1 MKILETFRDAV
12 QGLEKI
18 IPTDTKVEVIRS
30 LLEVKFDYL
39 DIGSFV
45 SPAIIPQF
53 ADMDRVLETL
63 GTPSGPTKIFVLVA
77 NSNGAKR
84 ACKYNSIEVIGFPF
98 STSPTFLKKN
108 INAEVDAAWT
118 AIEKVQEECLL
129 KKKTLMVYLAM
140 AFGNPYND
148 PVNVDICME
157 WSAKLLRLG
166 VRNIHLSDIIGVAE
180 PEQIAA
186 YYNVLVREFP
196 EVEFG
201 IHLHTDGAGLHSK
214 IRAAYESGCTVF
226 DGVISGLGGCP
237 MTGYEM
243 LGNLPTHQL
252 IDFALKSKIDLQVDQ
267 ESFLKA
273 REHSITKIYPFSTY

>member
-18 IPTDTKVEVIRS
+18 IPTATKVEVIRS

-53 ADMDRVLETL
+53 ADMDRVLEAL
-63 GTPSGPTKIFVLVA
+63 GTPSGPTKVFVLVA
-77 NSNGAKR
+77 NPGGAKR
-84 ACKYNSIEVIGFPF
+84 ACRYNSIDVIGFPF

-108 INAEVDAAWT
+108 INADVDAAW
-118 AIEKVQEECLL
+118 AAMEKVQEECVQN
-129 KKKTLMVYLAM
+129 KKSLMVYLAM
-140 AFGNPYND
+140 AFGNPYKD
-148 PVNVDICME
+148 PVNVDICLE
-157 WSAKLLRLG
+157 WSAKLLQLG

-180 PEQIAA
+180 PGQIAD
-186 YYNVLVREFP
+186 YYNALVREFP

-201 IHLHTDGAGLHSK
+201 IHLHTDGSGWHSK
-214 IRAAYESGCTVF
+214 IKAAYDSGCTVF

-243 LGNLPTHQL
+243 LGNLPTHHL
-252 IDFALKSKIDLQVDQ
+252 VDFAVKSKIDLQVDQ
-267 ESFLKA
+267 ENFLKA
-273 REHSITKIYPFSTY
+273 REHSINKIFPFSTY